1 MDGSVVSIPEL
12 PLNLLVSTLRERV
25 LQHLGSSLSTSKV
38 RFAYTGKMLANGNSI
53 ASYNLEDEDLLVLS
67 IQDKKKK

>member
-1 MDGSVVSIPEL
+1 MDGTVVTISEL

-25 LQHLGSSLSTSKV
+25 LQHLGSSLSASKI
-38 RFAYTGKMLANGNSI
+38 RFAYAGKMLANGNSI
-53 ASYNLEDEDLLVLS
+53 ASYNLDDEDLLVLS